1 MHSTVRSTPGGAMLA
16 GGLMHS
22 TVRSTPPGAA
32 APIGGAGQVKA
43 GRVAVEGALAGGGQA
58 GGALAGGGQAGGALA
73 GGSLVVGGLSEATYW
88 RGSGGSVAW
97 YSFPTLACGALLGA
111 RKARGGLTSLTCCR
125 LIMLPPGAS
134 SQSNSCHSSSAA
146 SHVARSGSWWLSSQN
161 HTPLLSASGAQSA
174 RRHL

>member
-1 MHSTVRSTPGGAMLA
+1 MHSTVRSTPGGAMLT

-58 GGALAGGGQAGGALA
+58 GGALAGG
-73 GGSLVVGGLSEATYW
+73 SLVVGGLSEATYW

-97 YSFPTLACGALLGA
+97 YSVPTLACGALLGA
-111 RKARGGLTSLTCCR
+111 RKARGGFTSLTCCR

-146 SHVARSGSWWLSSQN
+146 SHVERSGSWWLSSQN